1 MSTDYKQKNYK
12 PKKNFN
18 NQKKTNDNKESVSL
32 DFSSLNFSKEDMY
45 NMLREY
51 KSYYYESNRGMKYD
65 KQQIRRFLENP
76 QQYERQIRE
85 VSLYLAGSSSH
96 YVRLILYLSTMLTLD
111 HLVVPI
117 DAKMSKSKMLDR
129 YTSATSYIDAFNVK
143 HELSKI
149 IPTILIEDI
158 FYGYE
163 SRANGT
169 STIRKLPANYCK
181 IVGVEDGIFIFAF
194 NFTYFNGKEHLLRDY
209 PKEFKILFNKAKQTG
224 NSWQELNPNLGAVC
238 FKFRDDLTYGL
249 PLLAPLFEEVIELES
264 KKDRANEKEELE
276 NFKLLVQKIPMKA
289 DPKSEKDY
297 VLTLPTVKKFHSNIK
312 TALPK
317 NVGLISTPM
326 EIEDYSFE
334 RKTSADN
341 ANLSEAQDVLF
352 TSAGFGNIFSATNK
366 SLTALKNANL
376 SDQSLMFKLLR
387 QFERFFNARLKTL
400 FGKDCG
406 MTVWFLDITIFN
418 REDKINEFLKLAQ
431 FGLPKSTI
439 AVATGMSQSQFLGL
453 NALEEHLELEDK
465 LVPLNSSHTQNQN
478 AKVNE
483 SKGATEDGGHPTSE
497 QEEKNKKEKVT
508 STSEENT
515 TSE

>member
-1 MSTDYKQKNYK
+1 MSTENKQQNYK
-12 PKKNFN
+12 PKKKYYN
-18 NQKKTNDNKESVSL
+18 NKNNNNDSVAL
-32 DFSSLNFSKEDMY
+32 DFSSLNFTKEDMY

-65 KQQIRRFLENP
+65 KNQIRRFLENP

-85 VSLYLAGSSSH
+85 VSLYLASSSSH
-96 YVRLILYLSTMLTLD
+96 YIRLVLYLSTMLTLD
-111 HLVVPI
+111 HLVVPTN
-117 DAKMSKSKMLDR
+117 AKMAKNEMLNK
-129 YTSATSYIDAFNVK
+129 YISATSYMDGFNAK

-149 IPTILIEDI
+149 IPTILIEDT

-169 STIRKLPANYCK
+169 STIRKLPSNYCK

-224 NSWQELNPNLGAVC
+224 NMWQELNPNLGAIC
-238 FKFRDDLTYGL
+238 LKFRDDLTYSL
-249 PLLAPLFEEVIELES
+249 PLLAPLFEEIIEIEE

-334 RKTSADN
+334 RKTSSDS

-376 SDQSLMFKLLR
+376 SDQSLMFRLLR

-400 FGKDCG
+400 FGKDCC
-406 MTVWFLDITIFN
+406 MTIWFLDITIFN

-453 NALEEHLELEDK
+453 NALEQHLDLEDI
-465 LVPLNSSHTQNQN
+465 LVPLNSSHTQNQS
-478 AKVNE
+478 VNGE
-483 SKGATEDGGHPTSE
+483 SKGATDNGGHPTAE
-497 QEEKNKKEKVT
+497 QAEKNKKEKAT
-508 STSEENT
+508 NNDEENT
-515 TSE
+515 TS

>member
-1 MSTDYKQKNYK
+1 MGKENNKNEYQQR
-12 PKKNFN
+12 KNSN
-18 NQKKTNDNKESVSL
+18 NQNNKQSDKEAVSL
-32 DFSSLNFSKEDMY
+32 DFSSLSFSKEDMY
-45 NMLREY
+45 NLLREY
-51 KSYYYESNRGMKYD
+51 KGYYYESNRGMKYD

-96 YVRLILYLSTMLTLD
+96 YIRLILYLSTMLTLD
-111 HLVVPI
+111 HLVVPNSMNMG
-117 DAKMSKSKMLDR
+117 KEEMLKK
-129 YTSATSYIDAFNVK
+129 YSSVLSYMDNFNAK
-143 HELSKI
+143 HELGKI
-149 IPTILIEDI
+149 IPTILIEDT
-158 FYGYE
+158 FFGYE

-169 STIRKLPANYCK
+169 STIRKLPSNYCK

-194 NFTYFNGKEHLLRDY
+194 NFMYFNGKEHLLRDY
-209 PKEFKILFNKAKQTG
+209 PREFKMLFNKSKQTG
-224 NSWQELNPNLGAVC
+224 NGWQELNPNLGAIC
-238 FKFRDDLTYGL
+238 LKFRDDLTYSL
-249 PLLAPLFEEVIELES
+249 PLLAPLFEEILELEG

-334 RKTSADN
+334 RKTNSDN

-376 SDQSLMFKLLR
+376 SDQSMMFKLLR
-387 QFERFFNARLKTL
+387 QFERFFNARLKRM
-400 FGKDCG
+400 FGQDCG
-406 MTVWFLDITIFN
+406 MTIWFLDITIFN

-453 NALEEHLELEDK
+453 NTLEQYLELEDK
-465 LVPLNSSHTQNQN
+465 LVPLNSSHTQNQSS
-478 AKVNE
+478 KVGE
-483 SKGATEDGGHPTSE
+483 SKGATDEGGHPTVE
-497 QEEKNKKEKVT
+497 QSEKNEKEF
-508 STSEENT
+508 S
-515 TSE
+515 